1 MGRVGPGRRW
11 VLGLDSNPFQP
22 PSVLWTFNEGE
33 PYEIRSAQGEEL
45 GTTAVNYRVEHHD
58 LHVDLLWVG
67 ASGSPGSQ
75 PP

>member
-1 MGRVGPGRRW
+1 
-11 VLGLDSNPFQP
+11 
-22 PSVLWTFNEGE
+22 LWTFNEGE